1 MKTLLLFAALALSI
15 NVFGQ
20 SKKEQIITLNN
31 SIDSL
36 NTVLKTTRDNA
47 SKDIG
52 GLNTTIVGLNSEITQ
67 LKSDVSSLESSTTKL
82 TKENDKFKLDLG
94 ELSEKNLELE
104 AKLKAIEVEKQNE
117 SSPLMFNLIVSNQRA
132 SPAGIVYSDGTIMTI
147 ADYKIE
153 LLDANTVIAAFVSEY
168 AAAVYLEAEKDVVRI
183 RSEAG
188 AKTTYTFEKTK
199 DDEVIIFQNYFYS
212 GLFREFWSK
221 TYKKDLNDNWK
232 LINCEGDCD

>member
-1 MKTLLLFAALALSI
+1 MKTLLLFATLALSI

-104 AKLKAIEVEKQNE
+104 AKLKIQEINASKFEITPITVLPQWAE
-117 SSPLMFNLIVSNQRA
+117 SISCIDCIIYPLGA
-132 SPAGIVYSDGTIMTI
+132 DEMTI
-147 ADYKIE
+147 TEEEVQPLFIYDIE
-153 LLDANTVIAAFVSEY
+153 GGDELYFILNGEEKRVSFFSRKNIENGNK
-168 AAAVYLEAEKDVVRI
+168 L
-183 RSEAG
+183 
-188 AKTTYTFEKTK
+188 TFKGG
-199 DDEVIIFQNYFYS
+199 
-212 GLFREFWSK
+212 GL
-221 TYKKDLNDNWK
+221 
-232 LINCEGDCD
+232 LINVVYNNCGFKMKRCVSLEIYNNNKLEFRDESMTGFF